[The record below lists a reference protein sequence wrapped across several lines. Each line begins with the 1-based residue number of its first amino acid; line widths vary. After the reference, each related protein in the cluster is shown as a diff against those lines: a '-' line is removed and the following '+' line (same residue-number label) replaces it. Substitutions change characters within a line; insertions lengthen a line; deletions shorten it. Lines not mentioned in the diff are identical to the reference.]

1 MCVHGSIGHYS
12 GKKGGTIR
20 SDRAA
25 ERGRRLRSLPG
36 VPRVSAVDSHVRHE
50 VPATDAQP
58 LVVGIRGL
66 LDGTLSPRAS
76 RRDVRDRMRT
86 KQVAPGN
93 TTSKELLLAMERDK

>member
-1 MCVHGSIGHYS
+1 MSIGHYS

-76 RRDVRDRMRT
+76 RFGAFRNDRMRK
-86 KQVAPGN
+86 KQVAPGI
-93 TTSKELLLAMERDK
+93 TTSKELLLAMDRDK